1 MIIDEFWKTAK
12 FKKVKPFKNV
22 DMPQPKK
29 AGKQLKKTEVA
40 KTLKADNISKG
51 KAPKFKQQDNKF

>member
-12 FKKVKPFKNV
+12 IKKVKPFKNV
-22 DMPQPKK
+22 DLPQPKN
-29 AGKQLKKTEVA
+29 AGKKMQKTEVE
-40 KTLKADNISKG
+40 KALQSDNISTG